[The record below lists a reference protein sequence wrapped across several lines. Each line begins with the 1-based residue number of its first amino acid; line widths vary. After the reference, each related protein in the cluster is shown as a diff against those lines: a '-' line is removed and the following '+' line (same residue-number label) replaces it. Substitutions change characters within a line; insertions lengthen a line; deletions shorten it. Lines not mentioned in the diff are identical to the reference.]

1 MFLREDRVGEGGQY
15 MTAVLAGF
23 LLVLLH
29 LKEEGLELF
38 LKLAGYILIAGG
50 LTGFLKESVIFA
62 RARKG
67 AVVLA
72 VCAGILWLGSL
83 YELSLSGPTATVF
96 GWLVTDGD
104 MYIRYM
110 TVAGIQDMEQAGN
123 EEFYSFSALT
133 GSAEKNQSVP
143 CTVLRHSPFTVILLS
158 TGNFWPELR

>member
-38 LKLAGYILIAGG
+38 LKLAGYTLIAGG

-67 AVVLA
+67 
-72 VCAGILWLGSL
+72 GS
-83 YELSLSGPTATVF
+83 
-96 GWLVTDGD
+96 
-104 MYIRYM
+104 R
-110 TVAGIQDMEQAGN
+110 
-123 EEFYSFSALT
+123 T
-133 GSAEKNQSVP
+133 GG
-143 CTVLRHSPFTVILLS
+143 LRRHSVAWKPV
-158 TGNFWPELR
+158 